1 MAKLIGRKM
10 ITRTVTGDQM
20 YTKNQEIKIKTEE
33 IALIS
38 ANLTEI
44 SMNI

>member
-1 MAKLIGRKM
+1 
-10 ITRTVTGDQM
+10 M
-20 YTKNQEIKIKTEE
+20 YTKNQEIKIKIEE

-44 SMNI
+44 SMNL